1 MIISSSNNMFL
12 SYQHSQSDI
21 KTHTYAS
28 KSNFYLNFGQI
39 WENYLNSML
48 LKGAGPRISDQ
59 GNRVRVPM

>member
-48 LKGAGPRISDQ
+48 DNTVAYKYHVIGIISHI
-59 GNRVRVPM
+59 